1 MVYTCCYE
9 NPKLNELVPRSK
21 ILINRFEQKVLQPEK
36 YKIEVEYEFKIM
48 YNKELRTCKVKIL
61 EQEVERINR
70 SMEIA
75 SEEEGWIYLTCNKI
89 TVNVYEIEEECNSK
103 FYEVEEK

>member
-36 YKIEVEYEFKIM
+36 YKIEVEYEFKVM

-61 EQEVERINR
+61 EQ
-70 SMEIA
+70 
-75 SEEEGWIYLTCNKI
+75 EEEGWIYLTCNKI